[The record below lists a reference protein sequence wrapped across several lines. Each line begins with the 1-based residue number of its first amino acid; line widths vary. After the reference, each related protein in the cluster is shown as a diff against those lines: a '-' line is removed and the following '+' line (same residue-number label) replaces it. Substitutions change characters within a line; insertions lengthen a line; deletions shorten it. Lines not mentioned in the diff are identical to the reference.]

1 MGTIENKKAKNA
13 LENLLD
19 RQNYLVTQANELARA
34 FGNLKATEHKILD
47 YCFSY
52 IKKEDTVDT
61 VYHLTLQEILKHLG
75 LNASGR
81 NYTRVAIALQKLHE
95 KTALYLQ
102 LYDEDGT
109 PFIRMTSLFQHID
122 IKSNGTV
129 EIKYNADI
137 APYIFQLKEQYY
149 SFNLIELSRVRSK
162 YTLIM
167 LKLWNSTVMEKRP
180 NYSDP
185 HRKIPD
191 LYLNASL
198 EEWESWFL
206 GYTIDKEKKK
216 HPVRWPAGRFKQKV
230 LDVALKE
237 LADLYPKSTI
247 TLTPDKRG
255 RRVVGYTL
263 EIRQINT
270 TLNTNTV
277 VIDGKPQPPRVKGKQ
292 GVTDNPRKNREMHK
306 TFTQQETNTKEIKR
320 NKNQEKIEFNQDEY
334 NNIMGLWVKTFGI
347 NDLKNAAEYLELL
360 TNLYPY
366 DLIMDQITAHKD
378 YAKND
383 DVTTEMIID
392 LIGSSLKKA
401 YGKEKPNELS
411 EFEIVR
417 RELARLE
424 KEKAAL
430 EQKLRNKPK
439 EVKGLFDNVD
449 LKKSEKQIT
458 DNLDKMTG
466 KSPQDWE
473 QTDLF

>member
-95 KTALYLQ
+95 KTVLYLQ

-167 LKLWNSTVMEKRP
+167 LKLWNSTVMEKWP
-180 NYSDP
+180 NYSDL

-292 GVTDNPRKNREMHK
+292 GVRKKEK
-306 TFTQQETNTKEIKR
+306 SIPTNVS
-320 NKNQEKIEFNQDEY
+320 EKVAEY
-334 NNIMGLWVKTFGI
+334 NV
-347 NDLKNAAEYLELL
+347 
-360 TNLYPY
+360 
-366 DLIMDQITAHKD
+366 
-378 YAKND
+378 
-383 DVTTEMIID
+383 
-392 LIGSSLKKA
+392 
-401 YGKEKPNELS
+401 EKQVNLS
-411 EFEIVR
+411 EVEKLKQ
-417 RELARLE
+417 ELARLE
-424 KEKAAL
+424 QEKADL
-430 EQKLRNKPK
+430 EAKVNSKPK
-439 EVKGLFDNVD
+439 EVKGLFDDDD
-449 LKKSEKQIT
+449 LKKSEKKIN
-458 DNLDKMTG
+458 DNLDKMTR

>member
-95 KTALYLQ
+95 KTVLYLQ

-167 LKLWNSTVMEKRP
+167 LKLWNSTVMEKWP
-180 NYSDP
+180 NYSDL

-292 GVTDNPRKNREMHK
+292 GVRKKEK
-306 TFTQQETNTKEIKR
+306 SIPTNVS
-320 NKNQEKIEFNQDEY
+320 EKVAEY
-334 NNIMGLWVKTFGI
+334 N
-347 NDLKNAAEYLELL
+347 AEK
-360 TNLYPY
+360 
-366 DLIMDQITAHKD
+366 Q
-378 YAKND
+378 
-383 DVTTEMIID
+383 V
-392 LIGSSLKKA
+392 
-401 YGKEKPNELS
+401 ELS
-411 EFEIVR
+411 EVEKLKQ
-417 RELARLE
+417 ELA
-424 KEKAAL
+424 K
-430 EQKLRNKPK
+430 
-439 EVKGLFDNVD
+439 VKQENADLKSKKDRGLFESSD
-449 LKKSEKQIT
+449 LKQSEEKIAHT
-458 DNLDKMTG
+458 LDKLIPDLKDNEENTKKG
-466 KSPQDWE
+466 E
-473 QTDLF
+473 QIDLF

>member
-95 KTALYLQ
+95 KTVLYLQ

-167 LKLWNSTVMEKRP
+167 LKLWNSTVMEKWP
-180 NYSDP
+180 NYSDL

-247 TLTPDKRG
+247 SITPTKRG

-270 TLNTNTV
+270 TLDTNTV

-292 GVTDNPRKNREMHK
+292 GVRKKEK
-306 TFTQQETNTKEIKR
+306 SIPTNVS
-320 NKNQEKIEFNQDEY
+320 EKVAEY
-334 NNIMGLWVKTFGI
+334 NV
-347 NDLKNAAEYLELL
+347 
-360 TNLYPY
+360 
-366 DLIMDQITAHKD
+366 
-378 YAKND
+378 
-383 DVTTEMIID
+383 
-392 LIGSSLKKA
+392 
-401 YGKEKPNELS
+401 EKQVELS
-411 EFEIVR
+411 EVEKLKQ
-417 RELARLE
+417 ELARLE
-424 KEKAAL
+424 QEKADL
-430 EQKLRNKPK
+430 EAKVNSKPK
-439 EVKGLFDNVD
+439 EVKGLFDDDD
-449 LKKSEKQIT
+449 LKKSEKKIN
-458 DNLDKMTG
+458 DNLDKMTR

>member
-95 KTALYLQ
+95 KTVLYLQ

-137 APYIFQLKEQYY
+137 APYIFQLKQQYY
-149 SFNLIELSRVRSK
+149 SFKLLELGRVRSK

-167 LKLWNSTVMEKRP
+167 LKLWNANAGKWNDYTDP
-180 NYSDP
+180 NSLP
-185 HRKIPD
+185 PN
-191 LYLNASL
+191 LYLTASL

-237 LADLYPKSTI
+237 LAELYPKSTI
-247 TLTPDKRG
+247 SITPTKRG

-270 TLNTNTV
+270 ALGTNTV

-292 GVTDNPRKNREMHK
+292 GVRKEEK
-306 TFTQQETNTKEIKR
+306 SIPTNISEKVAEYNAEEQTELSEVEKLKQKIAELEAKVNSKPKEIK
-320 NKNQEKIEFNQDEY
+320 
-334 NNIMGLWVKTFGI
+334 
-347 NDLKNAAEYLELL
+347 
-360 TNLYPY
+360 
-366 DLIMDQITAHKD
+366 
-378 YAKND
+378 
-383 DVTTEMIID
+383 
-392 LIGSSLKKA
+392 
-401 YGKEKPNELS
+401 
-411 EFEIVR
+411 
-417 RELARLE
+417 
-424 KEKAAL
+424 
-430 EQKLRNKPK
+430 
-439 EVKGLFDNVD
+439 GLFEDTD
-449 LKKSEKQIT
+449 LKKSEKKIT

-466 KSPQDWE
+466 KSPQDFE
-473 QTDLF
+473 QTDLFE